1 MGQCPQAASRPS
13 GEVGAPP
20 ELHSQ
25 PCWLRHWVGAGR
37 AEQSC
42 PSERNW
48 ASKGPAEIPVG
59 LRDWPHHG
67 PGPLVTGA
75 QARGQT
81 LPSPG
86 PAPLP
91 HPHTSLWLTCSTALP
106 GCISFYLSLLSF
118 FFFKLYLAALDL
130 SCSTRDLQSSLKQ
143 MGSNSLT
150 RDRTQVPCIG
160 S

>member
-1 MGQCPQAASRPS
+1 M
-13 GEVGAPP
+13 GAPP

-25 PCWLRHWVGAGR
+25 PCWPRHWVGAGR

-67 PGPLVTGA
+67 PGPLSPVPRHVGRHSPP
-75 QARGQT
+75 QGQP
-81 LPSPG
+81 PSSTSTPACG
-86 PAPLP
+86 SPAPQLCQA
-91 HPHTSLWLTCSTALP
+91 TCLSIFLS
-106 GCISFYLSLLSF
+106 SFF

-130 SCSTRDLQSSLKQ
+130 SCSMRDLRSSLKQ
-143 MGSNSLT
+143 VGSSSLT
-150 RDRTQVPCIG
+150 RDQTQVPCIG